1 MERRQQRGLSLR
13 GLATELEVAPA
24 HLSRLANGKTKPNPD
39 TCKRIA
45 DYFGDPVILVLRLA
59 GWVEDDDIT
68 ADEFM
73 KLFYAAI
80 KDDPDLQILFE
91 VYQQQKTP
99 AKRHAFVRSIQAA
112 FGGKPA

>member
-1 MERRQQRGLSLR
+1 M
-13 GLATELEVAPA
+13 AAELDFAPA
-24 HLSRLANGKTKPNPD
+24 HLSRIGTGKTKPNPE

-59 GWVEDDDIT
+59 GWVDDDDIT
-68 ADEFM
+68 ADDFM

-80 KDDPDLQILFE
+80 KDDPDLQLLFE

-112 FGGKPA
+112 FGGKTA